1 MPNSLFQKAKLK
13 PGDEIWLDKDMLG
26 WTFRTKMIHFIT
38 FSVTYEL
45 RVGNLKDNLITSKH
59 RSDF

>member
-26 WTFRTKMIHFIT
+26 WTFRTKMIQFINLM
-38 FSVTYEL
+38 SLEL
-45 RVGNLKDNLITSKH
+45 LLKRLVNKIKTSE
-59 RSDF
+59 